1 MYTPKPSPLMAM
13 PTRKP
18 LKLLATAITNSAR
31 PYTIDAVRTKTFR
44 RPVRSESRP
53 PRSDAATTTT
63 DWTSVPRKICCG
75 TSASALPIL
84 SSR

>member
-1 MYTPKPSPLMAM
+1 M

-18 LKLLATAITNSAR
+18 LKVLARAITNSAR
-31 PYTIDAVRTKTFR
+31 PYTSDAVTTKILR

-53 PRSDAATTTT
+53 PTRDATMIAAA
-63 DWTSVPRKICCG
+63 WTSVPRKIWCG
-75 TSASALPIL
+75 TSASALPIF